1 MQAVWRIDFKGTLST
16 SCFPNKQG
24 LELGECLLP
33 HWCLL
38 LQSPTKLQI
47 VGISLYQAQQRS
59 QTVVYLVADI
69 MFPNGIHLLVL
80 EAAG

>member
-1 MQAVWRIDFKGTLST
+1 MQTVWRIDFKGTLST

-38 LQSPTKLQI
+38 LQSLAKLQI